1 MTVRSA
7 QSLDLI
13 ITDDGLDPATVD
25 EFREAG
31 VNLVV
36 AERGP
41 DAHRGPAS
49 GLSHGLRLP
58 QPLIALPVSPRTR
71 WRSAKA

>member
-7 QSLDLI
+7 QSLDTI
-13 ITDDGLDPATVD
+13 ITDDGIDPATVD

-41 DAHRGPAS
+41 ERADD
-49 GLSHGLRLP
+49 P
-58 QPLIALPVSPRTR
+58 QTD
-71 WRSAKA
+71 